1 MSHVAYQARA
11 YPGFRSVKRLGI
23 FLLPPGWDVSVLPM
37 NTQRTVYFRTSLYEL
52 TGCFPFD
59 NRKVCCFFSRE
70 TRTFQEERLQKERLL
85 QQKRNEL
92 EKCKNNLQEA
102 TSKAV
107 KLRDEVEKER
117 KCISQ
122 LRYNLANTLY

>member
-1 MSHVAYQARA
+1 MNL
-11 YPGFRSVKRLGI
+11 LGVFHLI
-23 FLLPPGWDVSVLPM
+23 IEKFVV
-37 NTQRTVYFRTSLYEL
+37 
-52 TGCFPFD
+52 
-59 NRKVCCFFSRE
+59 FFSRE
-70 TRTFQEERLQKERLL
+70 MRTFQEERLQKERLL

-107 KLRDEVEKER
+107 KLQDEVEKER

-122 LRYNLANTLY
+122 LRYNFANTLCVEVNVIGKSDFFSPE